1 MVSSI
6 LLLNYD
12 MLSRRREFLGKI
24 AGVFGLTNTAG
35 WGNGVY
41 ATGCDLLKPPPE
53 TMFPSEEYLRVS
65 KSLRETVDE
74 IREIRGDADRG
85 RSSIYLGNVNNFEFS
100 VIKNE
105 IFETSV
111 AEETVGK
118 ELEEM
123 SDSDFRKLLDT
134 ASTDRLNDETEYG
147 YMSKSHMMDSVEPG
161 LLIDEEASIDV
172 IELGDTEVES
182 GKVGERLE
190 DSLSPVLGSGY
201 DLDTGTRSVE
211 LSEYGSADEAF
222 RMVQK
227 EYSKGSSEILQ
238 IYLTDEDLGEFGL
251 MGYAPIDGNTVVVA
265 TEKGDMFQYDSQ
277 DVSETVVHETGHSLF
292 DIQHTADDQD
302 IMYYNDS
309 VDIVDFGRRSQLLIQ
324 RYLNSSLETDVAE
337 TDRSSYLS
345 VGFELGEIDSQ
356 VAAREFKNHL
366 EMFLYDGMGFKD
378 VENWNLNYRGRTSM
392 GYDEVQATRDFEGE
406 ERIEMNI
413 EINDF
418 IEAISVQ
425 ASI

>member
-1 MVSSI
+1 
-6 LLLNYD
+6 
-12 MLSRRREFLGKI
+12 MLSGRREFLGKI
-24 AGVFGLTNTAG
+24 AGVFGLTNIAG

-74 IREIRGDADRG
+74 IREIRGDDDRG

-100 VIKNE
+100 AIEDE
-105 IFETSV
+105 IFEGAV
-111 AEETVGK
+111 AEEIVGK
-118 ELEEM
+118 ELGEM
-123 SDSDFRKLLDT
+123 DDSDYRKLLDT
-134 ASTDRLNDETEYG
+134 ASTDRLNNEIEYS
-147 YMSKSHMMDSVEPG
+147 YMAKNPMMDNVEPS
-161 LLIDEEASIDV
+161 LLIGERVSVDI
-172 IELGDTEVES
+172 IELGDTKMES
-182 GKVGERLE
+182 KKVGERLE
-190 DSLSPVLGSGY
+190 DSLNPVLGSGY
-201 DLDTGTRSVE
+201 DLDIGIRSVD

-222 RMVQK
+222 KMVQE
-227 EYSKGSSEILQ
+227 EYSEGSSETLQ
-238 IYLTDEDLGEFGL
+238 IYLTDEELEEFGL

-302 IMYYNDS
+302 VMYYNDS
-309 VDIVDFGRRSQLLIQ
+309 VNIVDFGRRSQLLIQ

-337 TDRSSYLS
+337 TDGSSYLS
-345 VGFELGEIDSQ
+345 VGFEPGEIDSQ
-356 VAAREFKNHL
+356 VAERELENHL
-366 EMFLYDGMGFKD
+366 EMFLYDGMGFED
-378 VENWNLNYRGRTSM
+378 VENWKLNYRGRTSM

-418 IEAISVQ
+418 IQAISVQ